1 MNLFMDRVVFTLI
14 LLLNVFWGGYMF
26 YIGNLTLGFWNSAVA
41 VIMLSVFIDKGF
53 KNGK

>member
-1 MNLFMDRVVFTLI
+1 MNSFVYWFVFTLI
-14 LLLNVFWGGYMF
+14 LLLNVFCGGYMF